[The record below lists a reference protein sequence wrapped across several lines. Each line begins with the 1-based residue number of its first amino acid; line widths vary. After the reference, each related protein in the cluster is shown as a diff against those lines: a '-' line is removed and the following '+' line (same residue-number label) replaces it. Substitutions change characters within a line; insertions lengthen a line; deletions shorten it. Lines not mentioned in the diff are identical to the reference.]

1 MPRSQRTGDLIYNPE
16 IEKEARRLAKEKRVE
31 RGQTS
36 NPHGDPE
43 VETASLSDIEPDSS
57 PDPRQEIP
65 ETPPL
70 QQNPPIIEPIAM
82 ADGGEVPERTLS
94 GKQAGESSSKKKP
107 REEEEEIEVIPV
119 EVPIIKNDA
128 QAGVPKKAAPLV
140 TPIVTQPP
148 FPSRLSTS
156 KKNMEEKEILDTF
169 RKVEVNIP
177 LLDAIKQIPRYAKK
191 LPPKCKDP
199 GMFTVPCKIGDVTF
213 SSAMLDLGAS
223 INFMH
228 YSVYESLNVGPLS
241 ETGVIISLADKS
253 SVFPRGVL
261 EDVLVQVNQLV
272 FPADFYVIDLDEQ
285 VSSKSALI
293 LLGRPF
299 LKTARTKIDVYAGS
313 LTMEFDELFELS
325 NGDMLKMILSKGFD
339 CGKLAEQLKLYSLD
353 PEVEK
358 LVSKMEMK
366 KFTRL
371 DVKQIELPPTHT
383 KLPPSLVQPPELEL
397 KVLPQHLKYAYL
409 GKNETLPVIIS
420 THLTEFEEEQLLKV
434 LKEHKEAMGWT
445 IADIKGLSPSTCMH
459 KILMEDECKPSRDAQ
474 RRLNPPMMEVKT
486 GITVVENNKGMMVPT
501 RVQNGWRVCI
511 DYRKLNA
518 STRKDHFPLPFID
531 QMLERL
537 AGKSH
542 YCCLDGYSGF
552 HQIPVA
558 PEDQEKT
565 TFTCPFGTFAYRR
578 MPFGLCNAPA
588 TFQRCMVSIFSE
600 YVENIIEV
608 FMDDFTVYGNSF
620 QECLTNLT
628 KILKRCIE
636 TNLVLNFEKCHFM
649 VSQGLILGH
658 IVSKKGIEVDKAKI
672 DVIQSLPYP
681 TCVRE
686 VRSFL
691 GHAGFYRRFIK
702 DFSKIT
708 RPMCQLLQ
716 KEVDFEFN
724 EACKEAFDKLK
735 ELLTSAPIMQ
745 APNWDLPF
753 EIMCDASNYAIG
765 AVLGQKNGRASHVIY
780 YASRT
785 LDNAQSNYSTT
796 EKELLAIVFALE
808 KFRQYLLGTKVIV
821 YSDHAA
827 LKYLMTKKDA
837 KPRLIRWILLLQ
849 EFDLEIR
856 DKSGCENL
864 VADHLSRI
872 ISNETPLPL
881 RDEFPDEHLFSLTQ
895 SIPWYADIVNF

>member
-1 MPRSQRTGDLIYNPE
+1 MGDIVTSISKLESRGKLPSQTEKNPN
-16 IEKEARRLAKEKRVE
+16 V
-31 RGQTS
+31 
-36 NPHGDPE
+36 N
-43 VETASLSDIEPDSS
+43 V
-57 PDPRQEIP
+57 
-65 ETPPL
+65 
-70 QQNPPIIEPIAM
+70 
-82 ADGGEVPERTLS
+82 VTLRS

-128 QAGVPKKAAPLV
+128 QAGVAKKAAPLV

-223 INFMH
+223 INVMP

-313 LTMEFDELFELS
+313 LTMEFDGETIKLFELS

-474 RRLNPPMMEVKT
+474 RRLNPPMTEVVKKEILKLLDAGMIYPISDSTWVSPVQVVPKKT
-486 GITVVENNKGMMVPT
+486 GITVVENNKG
-501 RVQNGWRVCI
+501 
-511 DYRKLNA
+511 
-518 STRKDHFPLPFID
+518 F
-531 QMLERL
+531 
-537 AGKSH
+537 
-542 YCCLDGYSGF
+542 
-552 HQIPVA
+552 
-558 PEDQEKT
+558 
-565 TFTCPFGTFAYRR
+565 
-578 MPFGLCNAPA
+578 
-588 TFQRCMVSIFSE
+588 
-600 YVENIIEV
+600 
-608 FMDDFTVYGNSF
+608 YG
-620 QECLTNLT
+620 
-628 KILKRCIE
+628 
-636 TNLVLNFEKCHFM
+636 
-649 VSQGLILGH
+649 
-658 IVSKKGIEVDKAKI
+658 
-672 DVIQSLPYP
+672 
-681 TCVRE
+681 
-686 VRSFL
+686 
-691 GHAGFYRRFIK
+691 
-702 DFSKIT
+702 
-708 RPMCQLLQ
+708 
-716 KEVDFEFN
+716 
-724 EACKEAFDKLK
+724 
-735 ELLTSAPIMQ
+735 
-745 APNWDLPF
+745 
-753 EIMCDASNYAIG
+753 
-765 AVLGQKNGRASHVIY
+765 
-780 YASRT
+780 
-785 LDNAQSNYSTT
+785 
-796 EKELLAIVFALE
+796 
-808 KFRQYLLGTKVIV
+808 
-821 YSDHAA
+821 
-827 LKYLMTKKDA
+827 
-837 KPRLIRWILLLQ
+837 
-849 EFDLEIR
+849 
-856 DKSGCENL
+856 
-864 VADHLSRI
+864 
-872 ISNETPLPL
+872 
-881 RDEFPDEHLFSLTQ
+881 
-895 SIPWYADIVNF
+895 